1 MSILVDEALL
11 LAQLSVPTL
20 LARLKAYMQEDLASY
35 TDQGCNAAVDLKA
48 QLATVDLLL
57 SAAKPAER
65 LLSTPATEP
74 TMPAVKLD
82 SYLVLT
88 LMYGLVGASGMAR
101 HGIHLRGF
109 DPKAIHGLNDEQLLD
124 MVMPALYDSFS
135 HQFGY
140 GDDEAHAKEFLENC
154 ASEAKQVIHERAMT
168 AAMDYV
174 PPHGDDGKKPEN
186 TGCVEL
192 AAFLKPGKKK
202 RR

>member
-1 MSILVDEALL
+1 MSILIDEAML
-11 LAQLSVPTL
+11 LAHLSVPTL
-20 LARLKAYMQEDLASY
+20 LARLKAYMVEDLASY
-35 TDQGCNAAVDLKA
+35 TDQGCNAAVDLKV

-74 TMPAVKLD
+74 TMPAVKFD

-88 LMYGLVGASGMAR
+88 LMYGLTGAYGLAR

-109 DPKAIHGLNDEQLLD
+109 DPKAIHGLNDVQLLD

-135 HQFGY
+135 RQFGY
-140 GDDEAHAKEFLENC
+140 GDDQPHAEDFLEGC
-154 ASEAKQVIHERAMT
+154 TSEAKQAIHERAME
-168 AAMDYV
+168 AALAFV
-174 PPHGDDGKKPEN
+174 PNEDRKPEN
-186 TGCVEL
+186 SGCVEL
-192 AAFLKPGKKK
+192 AEFLRPGKKK